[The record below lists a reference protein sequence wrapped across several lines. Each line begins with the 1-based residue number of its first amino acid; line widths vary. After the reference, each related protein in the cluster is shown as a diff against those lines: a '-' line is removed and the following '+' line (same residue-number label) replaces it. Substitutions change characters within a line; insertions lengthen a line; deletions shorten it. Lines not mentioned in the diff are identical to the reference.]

1 MKDYI
6 LKICGLTDRKQAEK
20 IASLGATHIGMIYF
34 EKSPRHIDLEKIKE
48 ISTGIKDRAKSVAV
62 VVNPVEK
69 TVWKLL
75 ELVDMV
81 QFHGEES
88 MQFVSSF
95 PKEKVIK
102 AFRIKDETDIENIK
116 PFVEENYTIL
126 IDAYSEKA
134 YGGTGKQIAPQLAKK
149 VVDIHKKTILS
160 GGLSPE
166 NIEEILKYIRPY
178 GVDASSKLEIKPGVK
193 DLKKVKEFIERMKRF
208 HESDS

>member
-1 MKDYI
+1 M
-6 LKICGLTDRKQAEK
+6 KICGLTDRKQAEE
-20 IASLGATHIGMIYF
+20 IAYLGATHIGMIYF

-48 ISTGIKDRAKSVAV
+48 ISTGIKGRAKSVAV
-62 VVNPVEK
+62 VVNPAEK

-75 ELVDMV
+75 EIVDII

-102 AFRIKDETDIENIK
+102 AFRIKDETDIEKIK

-134 YGGTGKQIAPQLAKK
+134 YGGTGKQINPELAKK
-149 VVDIHKKTILS
+149 VVQMHRRTVLS

-166 NIEEILKYIRPY
+166 NVEKLLRQIKPY

-193 DLKKVKEFIERMKRF
+193 DLKKVKEFIERVKRF
-208 HESDS
+208 YESDS